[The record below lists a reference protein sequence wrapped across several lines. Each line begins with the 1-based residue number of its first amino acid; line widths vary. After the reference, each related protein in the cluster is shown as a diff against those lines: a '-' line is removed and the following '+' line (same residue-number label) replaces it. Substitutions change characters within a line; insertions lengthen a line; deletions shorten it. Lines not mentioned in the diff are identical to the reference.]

1 MHTHNSSSN
10 FTTVVILQALK
21 PHKVIVHGLR
31 IDVLSSLQNL
41 MLGNITLGHL
51 YFPVSVWEGREPP
64 IPSHPARY
72 MSTSPELGTQTG
84 QDPKKDVFA
93 ILNSP

>member
-1 MHTHNSSSN
+1 
-10 FTTVVILQALK
+10 
-21 PHKVIVHGLR
+21 
-31 IDVLSSLQNL
+31 

-84 QDPKKDVFA
+84 QDPKKDVCDPELPLS
-93 ILNSP
+93 IKWMEWVEEQIKKRKIYTHV